1 MSWSAKLIDF
11 QKGKVM
17 LHDHGAR
24 VQPAF
29 VVSDPDPVVRTMCG
43 VCAFQEGF
51 LRQAMD
57 EEPICPL
64 TGKEQRQ

>member
-1 MSWSAKLIDF
+1 
-11 QKGKVM
+11 M